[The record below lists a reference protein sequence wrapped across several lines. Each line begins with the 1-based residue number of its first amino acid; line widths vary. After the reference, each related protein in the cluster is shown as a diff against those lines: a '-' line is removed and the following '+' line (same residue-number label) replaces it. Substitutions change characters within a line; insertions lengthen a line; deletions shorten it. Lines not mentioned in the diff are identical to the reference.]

1 MKRVFLAAAAA
12 LALMAPAQAY
22 GLKDPTYIGFAYEID
37 KTCHTAYARQAIAEE
52 ITKGAQ
58 LKDFVAQKAAIL
70 DGQKLAKTDDEG
82 PNCPK
87 KEYTPPISLED
98 LARVLGDT
106 QASDEICG
114 THEYNT
120 ALSLNKK
127 DGQIYPGFFSDYSAE
142 IEEGRNTA
150 TTAAKLDG
158 ETKYCRF
165 ERQLERERAQAA
177 EVYRAVG
184 LDKKDAQ

>member
-1 MKRVFLAAAAA
+1 MKCVFPAAAAA
-12 LALMAPAQAY
+12 LALMEPAQAY
-22 GLKDPTYIGFAYEID
+22 NLKDPTYIGFAFEVD
-37 KTCHTAYARQAIAEE
+37 KICHTAYARQAIAEE
-52 ITKGAQ
+52 INKGAQ
-58 LKDFVAQKAAIL
+58 LKDFVAQKNAIL
-70 DGQKLAKTDDEG
+70 EGQKLAKIDDKG

-87 KEYTPPISLED
+87 KEYTPPISLEE
-98 LARVLGDT
+98 LAKVLGDT
-106 QASDEICG
+106 QENVKICG

-120 ALSLNKK
+120 TLSLNKK

-177 EVYRAVG
+177 KVYRAVG
-184 LDKKDAQ
+184 LDKKDSQ